1 MYNMYVYINIHIS
14 IYYQQQKLYRHIWW
28 HKTFSDSKTIKNISN
43 IKKFNKGKCQPC
55 AFNKNTFV
63 IRHNVTC
70 NSSCETYLMECCI
83 CEKSHYVGKSKYS
96 LNLRISTYINSVWR
110 TDGLPCD
117 IHFQMPGYNFNAHSK
132 FNNTEQVNNKSLS
145 KSKIRSLLE

>member
-14 IYYQQQKLYRHIWW
+14 IYYQKQKLYRHIWW
-28 HKTFSDSKTIKNISN
+28 HKTFFDSKTIKNISN

-117 IHFQMPGYNFNAHSK
+117 IHFKCQVIISMLILSLITLNRLIISLYQSRK
-132 FNNTEQVNNKSLS
+132 FAAC
-145 KSKIRSLLE
+145 